1 MTDSEPEP
9 EAVSGA
15 VEPQLAAEFP
25 GLELRW
31 MALHSRG
38 GPSPPSLLDRLRALS
53 DRGRGARVVAMRTQ
67 PIAHAYRAFYRQTG
81 LDPDVTRI
89 PSEEAAV
96 RRLLDGGFR
105 SHGRI
110 RDALLIALIETGVPV
125 WALKREAVDPESLA
139 IRVTR
144 AGEGVSDRAPG
155 AGERPQGV
163 GETPP
168 GLGEGRLV
176 IADADRVHGPLFG
189 PLAPGHGAAA
199 RTQNLV
205 LVCVGVDGVP
215 SIFLEEA
222 LWLCAEI
229 LADD

>member
-1 MTDSEPEP
+1 MSAPEP
-9 EAVSGA
+9 EAAAGS
-15 VEPQLAAEFP
+15 VEPRLAAEFP

-31 MALHSRG
+31 VALETRG
-38 GPSPPSLLDRLRALS
+38 GPSPTPLRGRLRELS
-53 DRGRGARVVAMRTQ
+53 DSGRGARVLALRTQ
-67 PIAHAYRAFYRQTG
+67 PVAHAYRVFFRQTG

-110 RDALLIALIETGVPV
+110 RDALLIALVETGVPV
-125 WALKREAVDPESLA
+125 WALKREVTDPETLT
-139 IRVTR
+139 IRTSR
-144 AGEGVSDRAPG
+144 AGEA
-155 AGERPQGV
+155 AGESPV
-163 GETPP
+163 A
-168 GLGEGRLV
+168 LGEGRLV
-176 IADADRVHGPLFG
+176 LADARRVHGALFG
-189 PLAPGHGAAA
+189 PLAPGHTVGP
-199 RTQNLV
+199 RTRGLV

-229 LADD
+229 LTDV